1 MNKLTGAAGSE
12 RSEVFKLD
20 TVDRAIISELQ
31 VDGRMSYAELGPRV
45 GMSQAAVRQRV
56 NRLIDRGV
64 MQVVAVTDPLS
75 LGLSTQAMVGITVSG
90 DVRTVAAAVADLVEA
105 EYVLITA
112 GRFDVLAEVLCED
125 NDALLT
131 LVNDRILQIDGVAST
146 EVSPVLKMEKLTFS
160 WGTG

>member
-1 MNKLTGAAGSE
+1 MTGAVGSE

-20 TVDRAIISELQ
+20 TVDRAIISALQ
-31 VDGRMSYAELGPRV
+31 IDGRMSYAELGPRV

-90 DVRTVAAAVADLVEA
+90 DVRAVAAAVADLVEA

-125 NDALLT
+125 NDTLLT
-131 LVNDRILQIDGVAST
+131 LVNDRILQIDGVTST

>member
-20 TVDRAIISELQ
+20 TVDRAIISALQ

-131 LVNDRILQIDGVAST
+131 LVNDRILQIDGVAS
-146 EVSPVLKMEKLTFS
+146 KLIPK
-160 WGTG
+160 WNLLHR

>member
-1 MNKLTGAAGSE
+1 MTGAAGSE

>member
-1 MNKLTGAAGSE
+1 VNKLTGAAGSE

-20 TVDRAIISELQ
+20 TVDRAIISALQ
-31 VDGRMSYAELGPRV
+31 IDGRMSYAELGPRV

-131 LVNDRILQIDGVAST
+131 LVNDRILQIAGVAST

>member
-1 MNKLTGAAGSE
+1 VNKLTGAAGSE

-131 LVNDRILQIDGVAST
+131 LVNDRILQIEGVAST

>member
-1 MNKLTGAAGSE
+1 MTGADGSE
-12 RSEVFKLD
+12 RSEVFALD
-20 TVDRAIISELQ
+20 AVDRAIISELQ
-31 VDGRMSYAELGPRV
+31 VDGRMSYAELGPKV

-75 LGLSTQAMVGITVSG
+75 LGLSAQAMVGITVSG
-90 DVRTVAAAVADLVEA
+90 DVRTVAAAVADLAEA

-112 GRFDVLAEVLCED
+112 GRFDVVVEVLCED

-131 LVNDRILQIDGVAST
+131 LVNDQILQIDGVAST
-146 EVSPVLKMEKLTFS
+146 EVSAILKREKLAFT

>member
-12 RSEVFKLD
+12 RSEVFVLD
-20 TVDRAIISELQ
+20 AVDRAIISELQ

-56 NRLIDRGV
+56 NRLIDQGV

-75 LGLSTQAMVGITVSG
+75 MGLSTQAMVGITVSG

-131 LVNDRILQIDGVAST
+131 LVNDRILQIDGVTST

>member
-131 LVNDRILQIDGVAST
+131 LVNDRVLQIEGVAST

>member
-20 TVDRAIISELQ
+20 TVDRAIISALQ

-105 EYVLITA
+105 EDVLITA

>member
-1 MNKLTGAAGSE
+1 MNKLTGADGSE
-12 RSEVFKLD
+12 RNEVFTLD

-31 VDGRMSYAELGPRV
+31 VDGRMSYAELGPKV

-56 NRLIDRGV
+56 NRLIDQGV

-75 LGLSTQAMVGITVSG
+75 MGLSTQAMVGITVLG
-90 DVRTVAAAVADLVEA
+90 DVRAVAAAVADLVEA

-125 NDALLT
+125 NAALLA
-131 LVNDRILQIDGVAST
+131 LVNDWIRSIDGVAST
-146 EVSPVLKMEKLTFS
+146 EVFSILKMEKLTFS

>member
-1 MNKLTGAAGSE
+1 MNKLTGAADSE

-20 TVDRAIISELQ
+20 TVDRAIISALQ
-31 VDGRMSYAELGPRV
+31 IDGRMSYAELGPRV

-131 LVNDRILQIDGVAST
+131 LVNARILQIDGVAST
-146 EVSPVLKMEKLTFS
+146 EDSPVLMLEQLPFS

>member
-1 MNKLTGAAGSE
+1 VNKLTGAAGPE
-12 RSEVFKLD
+12 RSEVFNMD
-20 TVDRAIISELQ
+20 TVDRAIISALQ
-31 VDGRMSYAELGPRV
+31 IDGRMSYAELGPRV

-64 MQVVAVTDPLS
+64 MQVAAVTDPLS

-112 GRFDVLAEVLCED
+112 GRFDVLAEVLCKD

-131 LVNDRILQIDGVAST
+131 LVNDRILQIEGVAST

>member
-1 MNKLTGAAGSE
+1 VNKLTGAAGSE
-12 RSEVFKLD
+12 RSEVFVLD
-20 TVDRAIISELQ
+20 AVDRAIISELQ
-31 VDGRMSYAELGPRV
+31 VDGRMSYAELGPKV

-75 LGLSTQAMVGITVSG
+75 LGLSAQAMVGITVSG
-90 DVRTVAAAVADLVEA
+90 DVRAVAAAVADLVEA
-105 EYVLITA
+105 GYVLITA
-112 GRFDVLAEVLCED
+112 GRFDVVVEVLCED

-146 EVSPVLKMEKLTFS
+146 EVSAILKMEKLAFT

>member
-20 TVDRAIISELQ
+20 TVDRAIISALQ
-31 VDGRMSYAELGPRV
+31 GNGRMSYAELGPRV

-75 LGLSTQAMVGITVSG
+75 LGLSSQAMVGITVSG
-90 DVRTVAAAVADLVEA
+90 DVRTVAAAVANLVEA

-131 LVNDRILQIDGVAST
+131 LVNDRILQIEGVAST

>member
-20 TVDRAIISELQ
+20 TVDRAIISALQ

-56 NRLIDRGV
+56 TRLIDRGV
-64 MQVVAVTDPLS
+64 MQVVAVNDPLS
-75 LGLSTQAMVGITVSG
+75 LGVSTQAMVGITVSG
-90 DVRTVAAAVADLVEA
+90 DVRAVAAAVADLVEA

>member
-1 MNKLTGAAGSE
+1 VNKLTGAAGSE

-112 GRFDVLAEVLCED
+112 GRFDVLAEVLCKD

>member
-1 MNKLTGAAGSE
+1 MNKLTGAVGSE

-31 VDGRMSYAELGPRV
+31 IDGRMSYAELGPRV

-105 EYVLITA
+105 EYVLLTA

-131 LVNDRILQIDGVAST
+131 LVNDRILQIDGVTST

>member
-12 RSEVFKLD
+12 RSEVFALD
-20 TVDRAIISELQ
+20 AVDRAIISELQ
-31 VDGRMSYAELGPRV
+31 VDGRMSYAELGPKV

-75 LGLSTQAMVGITVSG
+75 LGLSAQAMVGIPVSG
-90 DVRTVAAAVADLVEA
+90 DVRAVAAAVADLVEA

-112 GRFDVLAEVLCED
+112 GRFDVVVEVLCED

-131 LVNDRILQIDGVAST
+131 LVNDQILQIDGVAST
-146 EVSPVLKMEKLTFS
+146 EVSAILKREKLAFT

>member
-1 MNKLTGAAGSE
+1 VNKLTGAVGSE

-31 VDGRMSYAELGPRV
+31 VDGRMSYAEVGPRV

-56 NRLIDRGV
+56 NRLIDRGG

>member
-1 MNKLTGAAGSE
+1 VNKLTGAAGSE

-20 TVDRAIISELQ
+20 TVDRAIISALQ
-31 VDGRMSYAELGPRV
+31 IDGRMSYAELGPRV

-90 DVRTVAAAVADLVEA
+90 DVRAVAAAVADLVEA

-125 NDALLT
+125 NDTLLT
-131 LVNDRILQIDGVAST
+131 LVNDRILQIDGVTST